1 MTAFS
6 VLLELK
12 LFLLPKI
19 KDIFLRED
27 ELHPSGESV
36 SGISSEGQVYIAGDR
51 FYRHN
56 LMRLNYTTYDVHR
69 AQDIVNPSTS
79 HCNIMLLADHV
90 DSSMDSISPHPYI
103 YAHVLGIFHVN
114 ATYVGPGIA
123 DYRSRRINFL
133 WVRWYQYVEELQC
146 WLGYIDP

>member
-1 MTAFS
+1 MDSLNFHNPWFTLYEQQDF
-6 VLLELK
+6 LPKLK

-27 ELHPSGESV
+27 ELHPSRESV

-56 LMRLNYTTYDVHR
+56 LMRLNYTTYDIRR

-90 DSSMDSISPHPYI
+90 DSSIMVLISALLALCFG
-103 YAHVLGIFHVN
+103 YAFVMHELRTRHVP
-114 ATYVGPGIA
+114 VG
-123 DYRSRRINFL
+123 
-133 WVRWYQYVEELQC
+133 V
-146 WLGYIDP
+146 